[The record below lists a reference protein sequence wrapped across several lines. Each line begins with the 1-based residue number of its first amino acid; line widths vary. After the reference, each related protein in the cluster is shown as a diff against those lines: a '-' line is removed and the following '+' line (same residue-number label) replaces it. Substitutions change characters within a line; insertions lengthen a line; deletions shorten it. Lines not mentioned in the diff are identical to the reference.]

1 MDLACC
7 IAASARS
14 RSGELWGRSG
24 SETGAGSGATES
36 GTGCGGVGCGAG
48 VGVLGAADDGA
59 GSSAGGVD

>member
-7 IAASARS
+7 IAANARS

-24 SETGAGSGATES
+24 S
-36 GTGCGGVGCGAG
+36 GCGAG
-48 VGVLGAADDGA
+48 VGVLGAAGGCA